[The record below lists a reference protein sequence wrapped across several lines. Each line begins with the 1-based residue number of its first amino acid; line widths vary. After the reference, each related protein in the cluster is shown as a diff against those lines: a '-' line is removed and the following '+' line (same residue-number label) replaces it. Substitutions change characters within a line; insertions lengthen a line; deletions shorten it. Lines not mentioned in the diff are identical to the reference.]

1 MASQKFNEAI
11 SMATDLIARDPNEAA
26 FWVTVAQALAQ
37 QATADAIMDVSGE
50 IRTNFSRLEV
60 ELVRD

>member
-11 SMATDLIARDPNEAA
+11 SKATDLIARDPNEAA

-37 QATADAIMDVSGE
+37 QATADAIMDVYGE
-50 IRTNFSRLEV
+50 INKNFAVLEV
-60 ELVRD
+60 EVVQV